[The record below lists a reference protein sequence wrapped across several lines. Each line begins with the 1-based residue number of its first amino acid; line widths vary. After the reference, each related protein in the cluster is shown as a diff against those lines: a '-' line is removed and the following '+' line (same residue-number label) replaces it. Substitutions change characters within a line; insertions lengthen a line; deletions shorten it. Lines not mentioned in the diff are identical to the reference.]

1 MIFISLGKWKQA
13 PTKETRAQ
21 MDQYTKA
28 MEALAKQ
35 GIKIQAYWTFGRYDA
50 VAIIE
55 APSEKDA
62 MKVILSWLPV
72 IEVETLTAVPR
83 NEAMQLL

>member
-13 PTKETRAQ
+13 PTKEMRPQ
-21 MDQYTKA
+21 MEQYTKA

-35 GIKIQAYWTFGRYDA
+35 GIKIQAYWTMGRYDA

-55 APSEKDA
+55 APTEKDA
-62 MKVILSWLPV
+62 MKILLTWAPV
-72 IEVETLTAVPR
+72 LELETLTAIPR
-83 NEAMQLL
+83 DEAIELV